1 MLKMDKDEYLTI
13 NVFVNDEYR
22 TQSQSTEGFM
32 IMDGLDFYQFC
43 PEKRIKEVAEAAKR
57 MNEKLKGKDVKHG

>member
-1 MLKMDKDEYLTI
+1 MDRSDFITERRA
-13 NVFVNDEYR
+13 FVNDEYR
-22 TQSQSTEGFM
+22 THSQSTEGFM